1 MHQSIR
7 RLYSVEVPASN
18 ANVAPEETDSL
29 REEPMKAEEEA
40 AAASEPAAL
49 EPEAAAAPQSAV
61 PEAAAEP
68 TGAAAEPAEATAEP
82 SEPVEASA
90 EPAAQPPETDQFV
103 FEPAKAVKPMKPP
116 ERAPYY
122 DRYYLLYGGAE
133 VPKQMDLKGTLE
145 FLKGYGFDNG
155 PLKQARKGKNAA
167 DLIEKNFA
175 PNKPGVHYC
184 DFCGI
189 ELTGTEYDVLAD
201 GRERCTNCSRTA
213 VRTVEE
219 FERIYTEV
227 KQNLESFFG
236 AKITVPVKVQM
247 VNAKKLHSR
256 LGKTF
261 IPTGK
266 SDGRVVGVAI
276 KSGRNDYALL
286 LENGSPRLASA
297 MTIAHELTHVWQ
309 YVNWDAK
316 AIRQMYGKE
325 QELEVYEGMA
335 KWTEIQYAYL
345 IGEPETAKREEISA
359 RARQDAYG
367 TGFCKYAAKY
377 PLSVET
383 HLDGSTPFEDVTTP
397 L

>member
-7 RLYSVEVPASN
+7 RLYSVEAPASN
-18 ANVAPEETDSL
+18 ANAAPEETDSL
-29 REEPMKAEEEA
+29 RSEPMKTEVEA
-40 AAASEPAAL
+40 AAEPESAVPEATAEPAESQPSAAEPEEAGA
-49 EPEAAAAPQSAV
+49 EPEATAEPA
-61 PEAAAEP
+61 EAAAEP
-68 TGAAAEPAEATAEP
+68 TEATAEPAEAA
-82 SEPVEASA
+82 A

-167 DLIEKNFA
+167 DLIEKNFT

-286 LENGSPRLASA
+286 LENGSPR
-297 MTIAHELTHVWQ
+297 
-309 YVNWDAK
+309 
-316 AIRQMYGKE
+316 R
-325 QELEVYEGMA
+325 
-335 KWTEIQYAYL
+335 
-345 IGEPETAKREEISA
+345 P
-359 RARQDAYG
+359 
-367 TGFCKYAAKY
+367 
-377 PLSVET
+377 
-383 HLDGSTPFEDVTTP
+383 
-397 L
+397 